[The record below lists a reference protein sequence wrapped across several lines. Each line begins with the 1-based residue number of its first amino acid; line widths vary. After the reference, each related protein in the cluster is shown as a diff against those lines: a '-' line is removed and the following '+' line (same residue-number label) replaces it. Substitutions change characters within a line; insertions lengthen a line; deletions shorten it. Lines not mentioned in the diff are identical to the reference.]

1 MSNHYNEEI
10 LERLY
15 DEEYQRLKDKY
26 PHIGGE
32 SLAVLARYFAKK
44 RFEEMEQCLN
54 LCTQWKTYP
63 NLKCV

>member
-1 MSNHYNEEI
+1 MSNHQNEEI

-32 SLAVLARYFAKK
+32 SLAVLARYFAKI
-44 RFEEMEQCLN
+44 RFEDME
-54 LCTQWKTYP
+54 
-63 NLKCV
+63 